1 VDAEQRRRWRLGR
14 AKPNQALANAFG
26 LAIMTI
32 GAGAVCAWLPVRVLW
47 VLIVGIAFFVIGALT
62 ALITMVQV
70 QPPPMSPTGTQP
82 RRHTLKLPG
91 RKKVED
97 AETAI
102 HAD

>member
-1 VDAEQRRRWRLGR
+1 VDAERHHRWKLGR
-14 AKPNQALANAFG
+14 ARPNLALANAFG

-47 VLIVGIAFFVIGALT
+47 MLIVGIAFFVIGALI

-70 QPPPMSPTGTQP
+70 EPQPMTRSGAQP
-82 RRHTLKLPG
+82 RRHTLKRPS

-97 AETAI
+97 AEAAI
-102 HAD
+102 RAD